1 MTCQKHRISNG
12 IPQYTDLVKS
22 NDIKISMDGK
32 GRALDNI
39 ITERFWR
46 SIKYEEVYLNEYSSP
61 REARTGIKQYI
72 EFYNDTRLHQS
83 LGYQTPSFV
92 YFL

>member
-1 MTCQKHRISNG
+1 
-12 IPQYTDLVKS
+12 
-22 NDIKISMDGK
+22 MDGR

-83 LGYQTPSFV
+83 LGYQTPFSRLLFINPFYKLVPKDRFV
-92 YFL
+92 LFPLKVNWIYIC